1 MLEPYKDGVN
11 TQCEHKAPRGEGL
24 KGVLGVKD
32 RRTKIGNANMYKTKR
47 VKTYMNG
54 F

>member
-1 MLEPYKDGVN
+1 VN
-11 TQCEHKAPRGEGL
+11 TQWEHKAPRGEGL

-32 RRTKIGNANMYKTKR
+32 RRTKIGNAIMYKTKR
-47 VKTYMNG
+47 FKTHMIG